1 MAGAVA
7 APAWTEAAIPVVSTD
22 GENRGAPERAA
33 ALRRD
38 ARRSLGILL
47 AALLLAALAWAYH
60 RWTGY
65 AALWIHG
72 IPWALALLSGLR
84 ALVQGVRGLRWRRA
98 DRRARPGA
106 RSHSRQ

>member
-1 MAGAVA
+1 M
-7 APAWTEAAIPVVSTD
+7 VSTD
-22 GENRGAPERAA
+22 GENPRAAERAA
-33 ALRRD
+33 TLRQD

-65 AALWIHG
+65 AGLWIHG
-72 IPWALALLSGLR
+72 IPWALALLAGLR

-98 DRRARPGA
+98 GRRDRPAA
-106 RSHSRQ
+106 RSPSRR